1 LFLIY
6 NMINFDDFFTKI
18 LVKIL
23 SRLSSQKNDLNSQHY
38 FLKRNFYN
46 ISLCLRQLHKIIE
59 VLLYAYIDKSCS
71 IIVALITRTFLNR
84 LRFALLIQETI
95 IKIKNEIDITSINDE
110 LTSSFDYNNLR
121 IVINVINVSS

>member
-1 LFLIY
+1 
-6 NMINFDDFFTKI
+6 MINFDDFFTKI

-95 IKIKNEIDITSINDE
+95 IKIKNKIDITSINDK
-110 LTSSFDYNNLR
+110 LTSSFDYDNLR
-121 IVINVINVSS
+121 IVINVINVPS

>member
-1 LFLIY
+1 LLLIY

-23 SRLSSQKNDLNSQHY
+23 SRLSLQKNDLNSQRY
-38 FLKRNFYN
+38 YLKRNFYN

-84 LRFALLIQETI
+84 LRFALLIREAI

>member
-1 LFLIY
+1 
-6 NMINFDDFFTKI
+6 MINFDDFFTKI

-23 SRLSSQKNDLNSQHY
+23 SRLSLQKNDLNSQRY
-38 FLKRNFYN
+38 YLKRNFYN

-84 LRFALLIQETI
+84 LRFALLIREAI